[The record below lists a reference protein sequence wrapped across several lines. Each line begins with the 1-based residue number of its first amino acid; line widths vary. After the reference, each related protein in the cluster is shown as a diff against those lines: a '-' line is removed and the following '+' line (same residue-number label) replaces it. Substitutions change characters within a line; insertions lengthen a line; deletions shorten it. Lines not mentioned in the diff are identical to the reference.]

1 MTISNTQIAELSVL
15 SQGRNPQFVTLP
27 TIEPEGLEQGN
38 GPKSLTAGVDLQDAT
53 VALLAVRLREDAA
66 RHQVD
71 IFIDWMEMPGTF
83 TIDIEGMLFTY
94 ESSFE
99 DGKVEVLE
107 GLAQAIAMS
116 EAPFETTVYPGDLD
130 NQPRLRLS
138 PNVPFSYETKVYADY
153 AQMSLEQD
161 ATSASFRVW
170 LLPEG
175 ADTWYV
181 PAGGTVIDQ
190 SINWMER
197 AGAAGIQRA
206 HIEILQT
213 DGKVTPL
220 IGPCLLE
227 E

>member
-1 MTISNTQIAELSVL
+1 MTISDTQIAELSVL
-15 SQGRNPQFVTLP
+15 SQGHNPQFVALP
-27 TIEPEGLEQGN
+27 SIQPEGLEQGN
-38 GPKSLTAGVDLQDAT
+38 GPQSLTDGVDLQDAT

-71 IFIDWMEMPGTF
+71 IFIDWIEMAGTF
-83 TIDIEGMLFTY
+83 TVDIEGMLFTY
-94 ESSFE
+94 ESAPE

-107 GLAQAIAMS
+107 GLAQVIAMG
-116 EAPFETTVYPGDLD
+116 EAPFTTTVYPGDAETE
-130 NQPRLRLS
+130 PRLRLT
-138 PNVPFSYETKVYADY
+138 PEFPFPYETQVYADY

-161 ATSASFRVW
+161 ATSVSFRVW

-181 PAGGTVIDQ
+181 PAGGMVIDQ
-190 SINWMER
+190 STNWLQR
-197 AGAAGIQRA
+197 AGAAGMQRA
-206 HIEILQT
+206 HIEILET
-213 DGKVTPL
+213 DGKVTPM